1 MLRQKWVR
9 VLAIS
14 GLSLTLISVPSAK
27 ATDKPLICLAYD
39 EGGRG
44 DQSFNDAAALGLQN
58 AQKKAV
64 FALETVVTD
73 GSSQD
78 REKRLRSLAAKKCE
92 IIIAIGS
99 GYAPT
104 VSLLSSEFPQ
114 SQFAILNDASIESAD
129 VASIIFSEPQGAF
142 LAGLS
147 AALISKSGKVAMIAA
162 PNQSASFEV
171 GFKAGVVASKKKVS
185 SLVRYVEGPGQSE
198 TRALIA
204 AGADV
209 IFLALPGSN
218 SAVLKTIVSSNQQK
232 IRKGENIVGLIGV
245 APDQFLSVTPANQKF
260 IFATVVKRV
269 DIAVEDLIQK
279 TLNDDFYTDILDGQ
293 KGIYGFEYGI
303 AGGAISLTTYLPA
316 LTALAPVI
324 NRLALQ
330 GAKIKP

>member
-1 MLRQKWVR
+1 MMRQSWIRLVA
-9 VLAIS
+9 LAS
-14 GLSLTLISVPSAK
+14 LALSLISVPSAL
-27 ATDKPLICLAYD
+27 AADKPLICLAYD

-44 DQSFNDAAALGLQN
+44 DQSFNDAAALGLQK
-58 AQKKAV
+58 AQKSI
-64 FALETVVTD
+64 ALTVETVVTD

-78 REKRLRSLAAKKCE
+78 REKRIRSLAVKKCT

-99 GYAPT
+99 GYAST
-104 VSLLSSEFPQ
+104 IDRLASEFPS

-129 VASIIFSEPQGAF
+129 VASIIFSEIQSAF

-147 AALISKSGKVAMIAA
+147 AALVSKSGKVAMIAA
-162 PNQSASFEV
+162 PNQSASYEA
-171 GFKAGVVASKKKVS
+171 GFKAGVLASKKKVS
-185 SLVRYVEGPGQSE
+185 PSVKYVEGTGQSE
-198 TRALIA
+198 TRVLVA

-218 SAVLKTIVSSNQQK
+218 SAVLKAIVASNQSK

-245 APDQFLSVTPANQKF
+245 APDQFLSVTPTNQKF
-260 IFATVVKRV
+260 IYATVVKRV
-269 DIAVEDLIQK
+269 DIAVEDLIEK
-279 TLNDDFYTDILDGQ
+279 TIKGNFYTDVLDAE

-316 LTALAPVI
+316 LTALTPVI

-330 GAKIKP
+330 GAKLKP

>member
-1 MLRQKWVR
+1 MRLKGIGFLTLTSIV
-9 VLAIS
+9 
-14 GLSLTLISVPSAK
+14 LSLISTPA
-27 ATDKPLICLAYD
+27 ALAADKPLICLAYD

-44 DQSFNDAAALGLQN
+44 DQSFNDAAALGLQK
-58 AQKKAV
+58 AQRSASFIV
-64 FALETVVTD
+64 ETVVTD

-78 REKRLRSLAAKKCE
+78 REKRIRSLAVKKCA

-104 VSLLSSEFPQ
+104 FDRLSSEYPD

-129 VASIIFSEPQGAF
+129 VASIIFSEVQSAY

-147 AALISKSGKVAMIAA
+147 AALVSKSGKVAMIAA
-162 PNQSASFEV
+162 PRQSASYEA
-171 GFKAGVVASKKKVS
+171 GFKAGVQASKKKVS
-185 SLVRYVEGPGQSE
+185 SSVKYVEGTGQSE

-218 SAVLKTIVSSNQQK
+218 SSVFRTIVSSNQSK
-232 IRKGENIVGLIGV
+232 LRKGENIIGLISV

-260 IFATVVKRV
+260 IYATVVKRV
-269 DIAVEDLIQK
+269 DIAVEDLIEK
-279 TLNDDFYTDILDGQ
+279 TLSGNFYTDILDGE

-330 GAKIKP
+330 GAKLKS